1 MNRVI
6 SSTRP
11 LRRRLPLIIA
21 SAVILIV
28 ILPILALIVA
38 GGLGGSIESVIR

>member
-6 SSTRP
+6 SFARP
-11 LRRRLPLIIA
+11 HRRRLLLVVASAAILII
-21 SAVILIV
+21 
-28 ILPILALIVA
+28 ILPILALTVA

>member
-6 SSTRP
+6 SFARP
-11 LRRRLPLIIA
+11 HRRRLLLVVASAATLII
-21 SAVILIV
+21 
-28 ILPILALIVA
+28 ILPILALTVA

>member
-6 SSTRP
+6 TSARP
-11 LRRRLPLIIA
+11 LRRWLPLVVV
-21 SAVILIV
+21 SAAILIV
-28 ILPILALIVA
+28 ILPILALTAV